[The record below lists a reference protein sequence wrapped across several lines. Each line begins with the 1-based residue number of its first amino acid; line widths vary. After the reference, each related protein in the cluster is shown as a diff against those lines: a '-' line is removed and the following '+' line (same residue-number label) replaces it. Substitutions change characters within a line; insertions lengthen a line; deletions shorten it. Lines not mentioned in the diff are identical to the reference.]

1 MLPEIPR
8 PPMPHRLKQTDLP
21 SRDRLLVVILVVLVH
36 VLLLG
41 YWASLP
47 LSATVHHEMSASFT
61 IVPNPVQAAPQP
73 ATPLPPIQT
82 KPKPKLK
89 PAPVLQSKPVVS
101 AELAEIQHDQ
111 AVPQPAAPAET
122 ISSRPAVD
130 APPVPPDRE
139 PDYRA
144 AYLSNPVPA
153 YPMVARRMGWQG
165 KVVLNVEVLASGL
178 PGQIKLHQ
186 SSGREVLDNAAAN
199 TVKNWRFVPAQRA
212 GRAVT
217 QWFRVPINFS
227 LEDNET

>member
-1 MLPEIPR
+1 
-8 PPMPHRLKQTDLP
+8 MPLKLKQTDLP
-21 SRDRLLVVILVVLVH
+21 SRDRMLVVILVVLLH

-47 LSATVHHEMSASFT
+47 LPATVHHEMSASIT
-61 IVPNPVQAAPQP
+61 IVPNPVQAAPQRT
-73 ATPLPPIQT
+73 TPRPPVQT
-82 KPKPKLK
+82 KPK
-89 PAPVLQSKPVVS
+89 PAPVLQPKPAVS
-101 AELAEIQHDQ
+101 AEPAEIRRDQ
-111 AVPQPAAPAET
+111 AAVVPQPAAPAET
-122 ISSRPAVD
+122 ASSRPTVD

-165 KVVLNVEVLASGL
+165 KVVLNVEVLANGL

-199 TVKNWRFVPAQRA
+199 TVKNWRFVPAQHA

>member
-1 MLPEIPR
+1 M
-8 PPMPHRLKQTDLP
+8 PPRLKQTDLP

-41 YWASLP
+41 YWASFP
-47 LSATVHHEMSASFT
+47 PTATVHHEMSASIT
-61 IVPNPVQAAPQP
+61 IMPNPPQAAAQVAAPHS
-73 ATPLPPIQT
+73 
-82 KPKPKLK
+82 KPKLK
-89 PAPVLQSKPVVS
+89 PAPVLQPKTRVS
-101 AELAEIQHDQ
+101 AAPAEIRRDQ
-111 AVPQPAAPAET
+111 AAAVPQPAAPAET
-122 ISSRPAVD
+122 AAPRPIVD
-130 APPVPPDRE
+130 APSMPPDRE

-199 TVKNWRFVPAQRA
+199 TVKNWRFVPAQHA
-212 GRAVT
+212 GQAVT

>member
-8 PPMPHRLKQTDLP
+8 PPMSHRLKQTDLP

-47 LSATVHHEMSASFT
+47 LPATVHHEMSASIT

-73 ATPLPPIQT
+73 AKPLPPIQT

-101 AELAEIQHDQ
+101 AEPAEIQHDQ
-111 AVPQPAAPAET
+111 AVPQPAASAET

>member
-1 MLPEIPR
+1 MQ
-8 PPMPHRLKQTDLP
+8 HGLKQTDLP
-21 SRDRLLVVILVVLVH
+21 SRDRLLVVILVVLLH

-47 LSATVHHEMSASFT
+47 PPDRVQHEMSASIT
-61 IVPNPVQAAPQP
+61 IMPDTVQATPPTPSARPKPKPVPRPAPAPQP
-73 ATPLPPIQT
+73 R
-82 KPKPKLK
+82 
-89 PAPVLQSKPVVS
+89 PVAS
-101 AELAEIQHDQ
+101 AEPAEIRHVQ

-122 ISSRPAVD
+122 AASRPAVD
-130 APPVPPDRE
+130 APSAPPDRE

-199 TVKNWRFVPAQRA
+199 TVRNWRFVPAQHA

>member
-1 MLPEIPR
+1 MQ
-8 PPMPHRLKQTDLP
+8 LKQTDLP
-21 SRDRLLVVILVVLVH
+21 SRDRLLVVILVVLLH

-47 LSATVHHEMSASFT
+47 LPARMPHEMSASIT
-61 IVPNPVQAAPQP
+61 IMQDTVQAAPPTPP
-73 ATPLPPIQT
+73 ART
-82 KPKPKLK
+82 KPRPVTK
-89 PAPVLQSKPVVS
+89 PAPALQPRPVVAS
-101 AELAEIQHDQ
+101 AEPAEIRHVQ

-122 ISSRPAVD
+122 AAPRPAVD
-130 APPVPPDRE
+130 APSVPPDRE

-199 TVKNWRFVPAQRA
+199 TVKNWRFVPAQHA

>member
-1 MLPEIPR
+1 ML
-8 PPMPHRLKQTDLP
+8 LKQADLP
-21 SRDRLLVVILVVLVH
+21 SRDRLLVVMLVVLLH

-47 LSATVHHEMSASFT
+47 LPARVPHEMSASIT
-61 IVPNPVQAAPQP
+61 IMPDPVPAAPRITTPRTQP
-73 ATPLPPIQT
+73 
-82 KPKPKLK
+82 KPKPK
-89 PAPVLQSKPVVS
+89 PAPVLQPRPVVS
-101 AELAEIQHDQ
+101 AEPAEIRHDQ

-122 ISSRPAVD
+122 AAPRPAID
-130 APPVPPDRE
+130 APSVPPDRE

-165 KVVLNVEVLASGL
+165 KVVLNVEVLASGF

-199 TVKNWRFVPAQRA
+199 TVKNWRFVPAQHA

-217 QWFRVPINFS
+217 QWFRVPIVFS

>member
-1 MLPEIPR
+1 MQ
-8 PPMPHRLKQTDLP
+8 HGLKQTDLP
-21 SRDRLLVVILVVLVH
+21 SRDRLLVVTLVVLLH

-47 LSATVHHEMSASFT
+47 PPARVQHEMSASIT
-61 IVPNPVQAAPQP
+61 IMPDTVQAAPPP
-73 ATPLPPIQT
+73 ATPPARP
-82 KPKPKLK
+82 KPKPAPK
-89 PAPVLQSKPVVS
+89 PAPAPQPRPVAS
-101 AELAEIQHDQ
+101 AEPTEIRHVQ

-122 ISSRPAVD
+122 AASRPAVD
-130 APPVPPDRE
+130 APSVPPDRE

-199 TVKNWRFVPAQRA
+199 TVKNWRFVPAQHA

>member
-1 MLPEIPR
+1 MS
-8 PPMPHRLKQTDLP
+8 HRLKQTDLP

-47 LSATVHHEMSASFT
+47 LPATVHHEMSASIT

-82 KPKPKLK
+82 KPKPKPKLK

-101 AELAEIQHDQ
+101 AEPAEIQHDQ

>member
-1 MLPEIPR
+1 
-8 PPMPHRLKQTDLP
+8 MPHRLKQTDFP
-21 SRDRLLVVILVVLVH
+21 SHDRLLVVILVVLVH

-47 LSATVHHEMSASFT
+47 LPATVHHEMSASIT
-61 IVPNPVQAAPQP
+61 IMPNPVQAAPQLTTPRP
-73 ATPLPPIQT
+73 ATQPKQ
-82 KPKPKLK
+82 KPKPA
-89 PAPVLQSKPVVS
+89 PALQPKPVVS
-101 AELAEIQHDQ
+101 AEPAEIRHDQ
-111 AVPQPAAPAET
+111 AAVVPPAAPAET
-122 ISSRPAVD
+122 VAPRPAVD
-130 APPVPPDRE
+130 ASPIPPDRE

-199 TVKNWRFVPAQRA
+199 TVKNWRFVPAQHA